1 MDKNLLLEPDET
13 VGREISDDPE
23 LITIPVAAAR
33 LGLSRSKLYEVIADG
48 ELPTVRIGRARRIA
62 VDDLRLFI
70 AQRRVLR

>member
-1 MDKNLLLEPDET
+1 MDKNLLLAPDET
-13 VGREISDDPE
+13 VGRETGNAPE

-33 LGLSRSKLYEVIADG
+33 LGLSRSKLYELIVDG

-62 VDDLRLFI
+62 VDDLRSFI

>member
-1 MDKNLLLEPDET
+1 MDKNLLLAPDET
-13 VGREISDDPE
+13 VGREISDEPE

-33 LGLSRSKLYEVIADG
+33 LGLSRSKLYELIADG

-62 VDDLRLFI
+62 VDDLRSFI

>member
-1 MDKNLLLEPDET
+1 MDKDLLLAPDET
-13 VGREISDDPE
+13 VGREISDEPE

-33 LGLSRSKLYEVIADG
+33 LGLSRSKLYELIADG

-62 VDDLRLFI
+62 VDDLRSFI